1 MAHKHSV
8 YDNDKH
14 FSIDPVTR
22 EIINESG
29 KFVLI
34 QHDHNSERFTF
45 EIPKEVD
52 GHDMSL
58 CNVVQIHYLNVELD
72 KANAAALENAE
83 AEGAG
88 VETVVL
94 NDVIYIPTG
103 TVYPGVY
110 ESDDVQISPAGEDVV
125 ICSWLISRN
134 ATQYLGTLNF
144 ICRFACVAEDGTEEY
159 GWSTA
164 PYEGIVISD
173 GIYNSDIIVEDY
185 ADMLE
190 KWRADIY
197 ASVQKQI
204 DAAVEGASVFMF
216 SANIPADGWIAD
228 EDGAHQQIAVEGLL
242 ETDNPSPGINMGAI
256 ATNELRKQTKE
267 EAGKIYRMKAKAGF
281 YEVYAEEAPIVD
293 IPIILQVVR

>member
-1 MAHKHSV
+1 MAHLHSV

-58 CNVVQIHYLNVELD
+58 CNVVRVHYLNIELD
-72 KANAAALENAE
+72 KANPEALTEE
-83 AEGAG
+83 AGS

-94 NDVIYIPTG
+94 DDAIYIPTG
-103 TVYPGVY
+103 TVGTGIY
-110 ESDDVQISPAGEDVV
+110 ESDDVQISPDSEDVV

-144 ICRFACVAEDGTEEY
+144 IVRFACVTDDGTEEY

-164 PYEGIVISD
+164 IHEGIIISD
-173 GIYNSDIIVEDY
+173 GIYNSDIIVEEY

-190 KWRADIY
+190 KWRADVY
-197 ASVQKQI
+197 QKVQEQI
-204 DAAVEGASVFMF
+204 DAAVEGAMLFNF
-216 SANIPADGWIAD
+216 SANIPADGWIV
-228 EDGAHQQIAVEGLL
+228 EDDHAHQQISIEGLL
-242 ETDNPSPGINMGAI
+242 ADDTPTPGLNMA
-256 ATNELRKQTKE
+256 ALNSEEARQQLKE
-267 EAGKIYRMKAKAGF
+267 EAGKIYRMRALAGA
-281 YEVYAEEAPIVD
+281 YEVYASEPPLVD
-293 IPIILQVVR
+293 IPILLQVVR